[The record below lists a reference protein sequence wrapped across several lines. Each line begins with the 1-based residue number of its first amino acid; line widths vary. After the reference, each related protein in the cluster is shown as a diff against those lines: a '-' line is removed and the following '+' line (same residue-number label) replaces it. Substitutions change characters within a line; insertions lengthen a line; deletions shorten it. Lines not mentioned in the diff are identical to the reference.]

1 MQIRG
6 VAPFLVALAL
16 ALATAPLML
25 ACDETNGPQEP
36 NRFDAEVVDLGDG
49 DGAGGAG
56 GGSGEVEERL
66 RLSYTKRVQPQAGMP
81 AFVDMVVYD
90 FEDDEEYNLTGGE
103 GVVDCVTKICR
114 LNDDMTWIGWLEAD
128 PAGGGF
134 RLLVAPVDV
143 VRKVV
148 LTDQAREIDNAVNDF
163 RFTTYSADPLD
174 EASPEVELII
184 YSKGQAA
191 EIDDRIDVRASPV
204 APLDEEVCAE
214 GAGLP
219 DCPALLGL
227 INTNGGFRVTQLGS
241 LIILIETTLST
252 MTLNFF
258 NVMSGAQSTIY
269 TFGEQMMTG
278 SQFDGRQPIGFSP
291 DASYLAVFT
300 KDEQVWR
307 LNALQARPSPPDPEV
322 HALWEVDANNQGG
335 DCLRAMPY
343 NFTEVRFDPVFSRD
357 SEWIYFLARGDCAS
371 RPTNENPT
379 NRDDFDIMRI
389 NRRLEGQLENVTGNL
404 RASHWSNHDIGDFD
418 LSPDGSKL
426 VFTAQRP
433 NQAND
438 RSIWLIDPETGEYD
452 CSRGQ
457 PLPVIDGRERC
468 EFIVDDR
475 NGASVTLRDLNFHTV
490 EVPVD

>member
-6 VAPFLVALAL
+6 VVPFLATLAL
-16 ALATAPLML
+16 AAGPML
-25 ACDETNGPQEP
+25 SACDGDGGGGEP
-36 NRFDAEVVDLGDG
+36 MRFDAAVVDGG
-49 DGAGGAG
+49 GTDGAGGAG
-56 GGSGEVEERL
+56 GGSGETEERL
-66 RLSYTKRVQPQAGMP
+66 RLSYTKRVQPRDGSP

-90 FEDDEEYNLTGGE
+90 FEDNEEYNLTGGE

-114 LNDDMTWIGWLEAD
+114 LNDDMTWIGWLESD

-134 RLLVAPVDV
+134 LLMVAPVDV

-148 LTDQAREIDNAVNDF
+148 LTDQARQVDDGVNDF

-174 EASPEVELII
+174 DAAPEVELVI

-191 EIDDRIDVRASPV
+191 DIDDRIDVRASPV
-204 APLDEEVCAE
+204 AAPDEEACAN
-214 GAGLP
+214 GGSLP
-219 DCPALLGL
+219 DCPALVGL

-258 NVMSGAQSTIY
+258 NVSSGAQSTIY

-291 DASYLAVFT
+291 DATYLAVFT
-300 KDEQVWR
+300 KDDLVWR
-307 LNALQARPSPPDPEV
+307 LNTLQARPNPPEPTV
-322 HALWEVDANNQGG
+322 HPLWELESNPDG
-335 DCLRAMPY
+335 DCFRAMPY
-343 NFTEVRFDPVFSRD
+343 NFNEVRFDPVFSQD
-357 SEWIYFLARGDCAS
+357 SEWIYFLSRGDCSS

-379 NRDDFDIMRI
+379 NRDDFDILRI
-389 NRRLEGQLENVTGNL
+389 NRMLQGPVENVTQNL

-418 LSPDGSKL
+418 LSPDGTRL

-433 NQAND
+433 NQATN
-438 RSIWLIDPETGEYD
+438 RSIWLIDPATGDYD
-452 CSRGQ
+452 CSRGES
-457 PLPVIDGRERC
+457 LPVIDGRERC
-468 EFIVDDR
+468 EFIADDR
-475 NGASVTLRDLNFHTV
+475 NGADVTLRDLNFHV
-490 EVPVD
+490 VDVPVD